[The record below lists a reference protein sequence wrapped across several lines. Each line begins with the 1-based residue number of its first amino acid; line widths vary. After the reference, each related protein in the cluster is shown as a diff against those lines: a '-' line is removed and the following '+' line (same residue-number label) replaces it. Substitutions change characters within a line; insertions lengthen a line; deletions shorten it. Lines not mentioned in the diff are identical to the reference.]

1 MNSKVLFN
9 AASFC
14 FVLFGYSFV
23 AVFVTEAK
31 QSQALTI
38 PYRAAVLLISLYFL
52 HTRFFQKVGDPIENF
67 LNSKTYF
74 KSRELVRIFPLI
86 TIFCIMY
93 LFRFLND
100 IHGENLALGKPDYYF
115 SFLFLISWIP
125 CIVFLMID
133 MKRYREYLYGIQLS
147 LFSFA
152 IIMLFRLSAL
162 KKSVFYVQQ
171 GRLSSEAL
179 NPILLGGTS
188 GALIIISVYI
198 LLQSKNNLDNQFIKI
213 LPYPS
218 IPLGLYFLLS
228 AASRGPIVS
237 TIVCLT
243 ILLISS
249 GRKILYVGFPAI
261 MAGFFVV
268 VEYVLPILQGD
279 GVVKLDRVLSVGDA
293 SSDERRDFIGMSI
306 KLILE
311 NWNNTLFGYGV
322 ELPKYGYPHNIILES
337 FLSTGVI
344 GGCLFTLICIVVL
357 FRAIDLVLSKDP
369 WGWVGIL
376 YVQILILSLLS
387 GSLYASSPFWY
398 LLFAVNNLWN
408 KKDYVNVYRR
418 IQQQYFQLS

>member
-1 MNSKVLFN
+1 MNSKVFFN

-23 AVFVTEAK
+23 AVFVTETK

-38 PYRAAVLLISLYFL
+38 PYRAVVLLISLYFL
-52 HTRFFQKVGDPIENF
+52 YIKFSQKSIDPIDKF
-67 LNSKTYF
+67 LDSKTYF
-74 KSRELVRIFPLI
+74 KSRESIRIFPLI
-86 TIFCIMY
+86 AAFCTIY
-93 LFRFLND
+93 LFRFFND

-115 SFLFLISWIP
+115 SFLFLICWIP
-125 CIVFLMID
+125 CIIFLMID

-198 LLQSKNNLDNQFIKI
+198 LLQPKNKLDNSLIKI

-218 IPLGLYFLLS
+218 IALGLYFLLS
-228 AASRGPIVS
+228 AASRGPIIS
-237 TIVCLT
+237 TIVCLI
-243 ILLISS
+243 ILFMSS
-249 GRKILYVGFPAI
+249 GKKLLYVGFPAI
-261 MAGFFVV
+261 TAGFFIVV
-268 VEYVLPILQGD
+268 NYVLPMLQGD

-306 KLILE
+306 KLISE
-311 NWNNTLFGYGV
+311 NWHNTLFGYGV

-344 GGCLFTLICIVVL
+344 GGCIFTLICIVVL
-357 FRAIDLVLSKDP
+357 FRAIDLVLSQDP

-376 YVQILILSLLS
+376 YVQTLILAMLS

-398 LLFAVNNLWN
+398 LLFAVNSLWN
-408 KKDYVNVYRR
+408 KKDYENVYRR
-418 IQQQYFQLS
+418 IQQQYFQHS